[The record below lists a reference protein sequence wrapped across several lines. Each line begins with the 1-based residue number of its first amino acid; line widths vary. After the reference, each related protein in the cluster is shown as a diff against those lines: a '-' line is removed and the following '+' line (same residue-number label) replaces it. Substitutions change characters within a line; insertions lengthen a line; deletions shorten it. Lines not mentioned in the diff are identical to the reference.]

1 MRPLYETQK
10 DLFEESKI
18 ATALSQ
24 LWNCNLFKM
33 PKKSS
38 VDFVSIRKGEA
49 VGFVEIK
56 KRTNKKNKYSTYM
69 ISKKKID
76 SAKQLNRSTGL
87 NTILVVKWTDE
98 LGYVSLNKDYPERQ
112 GGRYD
117 RNDPADVETVV
128 DIDILLFKNIGG
140 VKNELLALLD

>member
-18 ATALSQ
+18 ATALAQ

-33 PKKSS
+33 PKTSS

-56 KRTNKKNKYSTYM
+56 NRTNKKNKYSTYM

-76 SAKQLNRSTGL
+76 SAKQINKSTGL
-87 NTILVVKWTDE
+87 NTILVVKWADE
-98 LGYVSLNKDYPERQ
+98 LGYVPLNKDYPERQ

-117 RNDPADVETVV
+117 RNDLADVETVV
-128 DIDILLFKNIGG
+128 DIDILLFRTLGM
-140 VKNELLALLD
+140 VKDNV

>member
-18 ATALSQ
+18 AIALAQ

-33 PKKSS
+33 PKTSS

-56 KRTNKKNKYSTYM
+56 NRTNKKNKYSTYM

-76 SAKQLNRSTGL
+76 SAKQINKSTGL
-87 NTILVVKWTDE
+87 NTILVVKWADE
-98 LGYVSLNKDYPERQ
+98 LGYVPLNKDYPERQ

-117 RNDPADVETVV
+117 RNDLADVETVV
-128 DIDILLFKNIGG
+128 DIDILLFRTLGK
-140 VKNELLALLD
+140 VKDNV

>member
-18 ATALSQ
+18 ATALAQ

-33 PKKSS
+33 PKTSS
-38 VDFVSIRKGEA
+38 VDFVSIKKGEA

-56 KRTNKKNKYSTYM
+56 NRTNKKNKYSTYM

-76 SAKQLNRSTGL
+76 SAKQINKSTGL
-87 NTILVVKWTDE
+87 NTILVVKWADE

-117 RNDPADVETVV
+117 RNDLADVETVV
-128 DIDILLFKNIGG
+128 DINILLFRTLGK
-140 VKNELLALLD
+140 VKDNV

>member
-24 LWNCNLFKM
+24 LWDCKFFKM
-33 PKKSS
+33 PKTSS

-56 KRTNKKNKYSTYM
+56 NRTNKKNKYSTYM

-76 SAKQLNRSTGL
+76 SAKQINKSTGL
-87 NTILVVKWTDE
+87 NTILVVKWADE
-98 LGYVSLNKDYPERQ
+98 LGYVPLNKEYPERQ

-128 DIDILLFKNIGG
+128 DIDILLFKTLGK
-140 VKNELLALLD
+140 VKDNV

>member
-1 MRPLYETQK
+1 MRPLYESQK

-24 LWNCNLFKM
+24 FWNCNLFKM
-33 PKKSS
+33 PKTSS

-56 KRTNKKNKYSTYM
+56 NRTNKKNKYSTYM

-76 SAKQLNRSTGL
+76 SAKQINKSTGL
-87 NTILVVKWTDE
+87 NTILVVKWADE
-98 LGYVSLNKDYPERQ
+98 LGYVPLNKDYPERQ

-128 DIDILLFKNIGG
+128 DIDILLFRTLGK
-140 VKNELLALLD
+140 VKDNV

>member
-1 MRPLYETQK
+1 MRPLYESRK
-10 DLFEESKI
+10 DLFEESKV
-18 ATALSQ
+18 ATKLSQ

-33 PKKSS
+33 PKTSS
-38 VDFVSIRKGEA
+38 VDFVSIREGEA

-56 KRTNKKNKYSTYM
+56 NRTNKKNKYSTYM

-76 SAKQLNRSTGL
+76 SAKQINKSTGL
-87 NTILVVKWTDE
+87 NTILVVKWADE
-98 LGYVSLNKDYPERQ
+98 LGYVPLNKDYPERQ

-128 DIDILLFKNIGG
+128 DIDILLFRTLGK
-140 VKNELLALLD
+140 VKDNV

>member
-1 MRPLYETQK
+1 
-10 DLFEESKI
+10 
-18 ATALSQ
+18 
-24 LWNCNLFKM
+24 
-33 PKKSS
+33 
-38 VDFVSIRKGEA
+38 
-49 VGFVEIK
+49 
-56 KRTNKKNKYSTYM
+56 M

-140 VKNELLALLD
+140 VKNELLALRD

>member
-1 MRPLYETQK
+1 MRPLYESQK

-33 PKKSS
+33 PKTSS

-56 KRTNKKNKYSTYM
+56 NRTNKKNKYSTYM

-76 SAKQLNRSTGL
+76 SAKQINKSTGL
-87 NTILVVKWTDE
+87 STILVVKWADE
-98 LGYVSLNKDYPERQ
+98 LGYVPLNKDYPERQ

-128 DIDILLFKNIGG
+128 DIDILLFRTLGK
-140 VKNELLALLD
+140 VKDNV

>member
-10 DLFEESKI
+10 DLFEENKI
-18 ATALSQ
+18 AIALSHV
-24 LWNCNLFKM
+24 WNCNLFKM
-33 PKKSS
+33 PKTSS
-38 VDFVSIRKGEA
+38 VDFVSIRKSEA

-76 SAKQLNRSTGL
+76 SSKQLNKSTGL
-87 NTILVVKWTDE
+87 NTILVVKWADE

-117 RNDPADVETVV
+117 RKDPADVETVV
-128 DIDILLFKNIGG
+128 DIDILLFKNVVGI
-140 VKNELLALLD
+140 KNNV

>member
-18 ATALSQ
+18 ATALAQ

-33 PKKSS
+33 PKTSS

-56 KRTNKKNKYSTYM
+56 NRTNKKNKYSTYM

-76 SAKQLNRSTGL
+76 SAKQINKSTGL
-87 NTILVVKWTDE
+87 NTILVVKWADE
-98 LGYVSLNKDYPERQ
+98 LGIENVLNQ
-112 GGRYD
+112 
-117 RNDPADVETVV
+117 
-128 DIDILLFKNIGG
+128 L
-140 VKNELLALLD
+140 NELYEEYGEDRYRPSPLLKRMVKSQTKFY

>member
-18 ATALSQ
+18 ATALAQ

-33 PKKSS
+33 PKTSS

-56 KRTNKKNKYSTYM
+56 NRTNKKNKYSTYM

-76 SAKQLNRSTGL
+76 SAKQINKSTGL
-87 NTILVVKWTDE
+87 NTILVVKWADE
-98 LGYVSLNKDYPERQ
+98 LGYVPLNKDYPERQ

-117 RNDPADVETVV
+117 RNDLADVETVV
-128 DIDILLFKNIGG
+128 DIDILLFRTLGK
-140 VKNELLALLD
+140 VKDNV

>member
-1 MRPLYETQK
+1 MRPLYESQK

-33 PKKSS
+33 PKTSS

-56 KRTNKKNKYSTYM
+56 NRTNKKNKYSTYM

-76 SAKQLNRSTGL
+76 SAEQINKSTGL
-87 NTILVVKWTDE
+87 NTNLVVKWADE
-98 LGYVSLNKDYPERQ
+98 LGYVPLNKDYPERQ

-117 RNDPADVETVV
+117 RNDLADVETVV
-128 DIDILLFKNIGG
+128 DIDILLFRTLGK
-140 VKNELLALLD
+140 VKDNV